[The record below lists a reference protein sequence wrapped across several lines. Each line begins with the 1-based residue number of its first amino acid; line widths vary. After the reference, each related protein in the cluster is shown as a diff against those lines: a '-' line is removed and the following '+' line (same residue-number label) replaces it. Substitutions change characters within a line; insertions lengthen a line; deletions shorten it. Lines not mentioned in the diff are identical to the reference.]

1 MNADNRILAALDIG
15 ANRIRAMVA
24 QAFDD
29 DAIYCLGYAEAPA
42 EGIRRGV
49 IVNMEKVTRVISQV
63 VEEAEN
69 QANVRIDS
77 LLVGISGD
85 HIRSI
90 NSHGAINVSRSDDE
104 IMLQDMER
112 VAEAARDVAIPAD
125 REIIHVIP
133 QEFTVDNQP
142 GVRNPIG
149 MNGTRLEVETH
160 IVTCAAASA
169 KNIFRALER
178 CDLSLSGFALESFVA
193 SRSALTEEEME
204 LGVALVDIGG
214 EATEIA
220 VFKNG
225 CIRHS
230 GSVPLGG
237 KNITNDIAIGL
248 RTTVEE
254 AERLKI
260 SFGNALKELV
270 RPNEMMEVAAVGGR
284 PERTISRSVLATIVE
299 ARAEEILSLVSREL
313 RKVDFDDGLAAG
325 VTLIGAGSRMP
336 GLVDLA
342 EQTLNLP
349 VKVAHPTGVE
359 NLPNDSIGPQYATIM
374 GLIMHAAEEDMASL
388 GAGSGL
394 RGALKKIEGWLTG
407 QF

>member
-1 MNADNRILAALDIG
+1 MSVDNRILAALDIG
-15 ANRIRAMVA
+15 SNRIRALIA

-29 DAIYCLGYAEAPA
+29 DAIYCLGYAETPA

-49 IVNMEKVTRVISQV
+49 IINMEKVTRAISRV
-63 VEEAEN
+63 VEEAET
-69 QANVRIDS
+69 QANVRVDS
-77 LLVGISGD
+77 ILVGISGD

-104 IMLQDMER
+104 ITMRDMQH
-112 VAEAARDVAIPAD
+112 VADAARDVAIPTD
-125 REIIHVIP
+125 REIIHVIS

-142 GVRNPIG
+142 GIRNPIG
-149 MNGTRLEVETH
+149 MNGSRLEVETH
-160 IVTCAAASA
+160 IVTCASASA

-178 CDLSLSGFALESFVA
+178 CDVSLSGFALESYVA
-193 SRSALTEEEME
+193 SWSSLKEEEME

-220 VFKNG
+220 VYKNG

-230 GSVPLGG
+230 SSVPLGG
-237 KNITNDIAIGL
+237 QNITNDIAIGL
-248 RTTVEE
+248 RITVDE

-260 SFGNALKELV
+260 SYGNALPELI
-270 RPNEMMEVAAVGGR
+270 RPNEMMEVSAVGGR
-284 PERTISRSVLATIVE
+284 PARTISRSVLATIIE
-299 ARAEEILSLVSREL
+299 ARAEEIFSLVSREL
-313 RKVDFDDGLAAG
+313 QKIDFDDGLAAG
-325 VTLIGAGSRMP
+325 VTLIGAGARMP

-349 VKVAHPTGVE
+349 AKVAHPIGVE
-359 NLPNDSIGPQYATIM
+359 NMPNDSVGPQYATIM
-374 GLIMHAAEEDMASL
+374 GLIMYAAEEEIASL
-388 GAGSGL
+388 GAGNGL